1 MYAIL
6 LMNALVPYINRST
19 QPRVF
24 GTPGRVQARRST
36 GVAA

>member
-24 GTPGRVQARRST
+24 GTPGRALAGRGT